1 MTTNKRYTIYE
12 TLPATQTWTYCVEA
26 ASEEEALDKVMK
38 GEIYFDDYA
47 VDGESDCDYSYEVSE
62 Y

>member
-1 MTTNKRYTIYE
+1 MTTNKRYTIYQ

-26 ASEEEALDKVMK
+26 ASEEEALDKVMS
-38 GEIYFDDYA
+38 GVIDSDNYE
-47 VDGESDCDYSYEVSE
+47 VDGESYCDYSYEVSE